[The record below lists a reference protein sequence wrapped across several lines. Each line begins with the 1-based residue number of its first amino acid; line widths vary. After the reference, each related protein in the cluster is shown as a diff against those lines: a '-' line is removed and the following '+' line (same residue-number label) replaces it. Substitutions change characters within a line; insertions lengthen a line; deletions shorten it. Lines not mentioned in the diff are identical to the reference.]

1 MREPP
6 DDIAGYDPTK
16 HPSGCEWNGDRAQLA
31 VDFFE
36 EVLTH
41 PDDSP
46 TTRAGDPFLLQDW
59 QKKYIATLFGW
70 LRPDGTRRYVES
82 LAAVPRKNGKTA
94 LAAGIAL
101 FGLWAE
107 HRASSQVY
115 SAAMDR
121 DQASAIYRTAY
132 QMVMQSETLRN
143 DLKCVDSTKRITFRE
158 TGGFYEALSGDA
170 DSGHSKKPFYV
181 LFDELHTQRNRK
193 LYDNL
198 QTGFG
203 STVGRLLI
211 AITTAGWDR
220 HSICWELWQTAR
232 RIRDNH
238 GKDNPYFL
246 PMIYELGEKEDW
258 QDERTWQR
266 CNPNLGVSIDIEF
279 LREEFLKAK
288 QSPAFENTFRNLY
301 LNQWVEQAVRW
312 LPMDLW
318 DSSGD
323 ALPDMEGEPCW
334 LGVDL
339 SATTDLTAAVL
350 AFCLGD
356 GRFAVIP
363 HFWIP
368 EDTARAAENRD
379 RVPYRLWAKEGFVTM
394 TPGRQVEHQYL
405 FDYINSLNEKYQLLE
420 VVFDRWGSLALN
432 KYLEDHGIER
442 AQFGQGYA
450 SMSAPSKEFEKL
462 VISGNLLHGG
472 NPVLRW
478 NASNVAITRDAADN
492 IKPVKDK
499 STGRIDG
506 IIAAIMA
513 VSRAMAG
520 ESQGYWTKA
529 DGVTL

>member
-1 MREPP
+1 
-6 DDIAGYDPTK
+6 
-16 HPSGCEWNGDRAQLA
+16 
-31 VDFFE
+31 
-36 EVLTH
+36 
-41 PDDSP
+41 
-46 TTRAGDPFLLQDW
+46 
-59 QKKYIATLFGW
+59 
-70 LRPDGTRRYVES
+70 
-82 LAAVPRKNGKTA
+82 
-94 LAAGIAL
+94 
-101 FGLWAE
+101 
-107 HRASSQVY
+107 
-115 SAAMDR
+115 
-121 DQASAIYRTAY
+121 
-132 QMVMQSETLRN
+132 MVMQSPTLRG
-143 DLKCVDSTKRITFRE
+143 DLNCVDSTKRITFRE

-181 LFDELHTQRNRK
+181 LFDELHTQKNRK

-203 STVGRLLI
+203 STVNRLML

-220 HSICWELWQTAR
+220 HSICWELWQAAR

-238 GKDNPYFL
+238 GEDNPFFL

-258 QDERTWQR
+258 QDERTWKR
-266 CNPNLGVSIDIEF
+266 CNPNLGVSISWDF
-279 LREEFLKAK
+279 LREEYAKAK

-318 DSSGD
+318 DLANDS
-323 ALPDMEGEPCW
+323 LPNLDGEPCW

-350 AFCLGD
+350 AFCLD
-356 GRFAVIP
+356 ESRIAIIP

-368 EDTARAAENRD
+368 EDTARVAENRD
-379 RVPYRLWAKEGFVTM
+379 RVPYRRWANEGFVTM
-394 TPGRQVEHQYL
+394 TPGKQVDHTYL
-405 FDYINSLNEKYQLLE
+405 FDYISSLRTKHQLME
-420 VVFDRWGSLALN
+420 VVFDRWGSLPLN
-432 KYLEDHGIER
+432 KFLEEQGIER
-442 AQFGQGYA
+442 AEFGQGYA

-462 VISGNLLHGG
+462 VLSGKVIHGG

-506 IIAAIMA
+506 IVAAIMA
-513 VSRAMAG
+513 VGRAMNG
-520 ESQGYWTKA
+520 EANAGYWNPA
-529 DGVTL
+529 IGV